1 MAPVNV
7 VIVGA
12 GIAGLVIAHSLLQ
25 GVPNAKIV
33 LVNPSQTFY
42 WNIASPRIVAK
53 PKAFKPE
60 QYLLPIK
67 DAFAQYSSEKLEFVL
82 GTATAINVAGKTVAV
97 TLNGSGDSKDLSY
110 DHLVI
115 ASGSTNPSATGAVT
129 GTSIPFKPSNRD
141 DMKQIVEAAQQQI
154 ANAKEIVIGG
164 AGPVGVELAGE
175 LAESLGSKATI
186 TLISS
191 ADRVLPMIKA
201 SASAVGEKK
210 LKEKNVKII
219 TSAKVTGA
227 EASTDGTKSWTVT
240 LDNGKKLSADL
251 YIPTTGAI
259 PNSSF
264 IPAEFLDSNGW
275 VKVNKELRVQSS
287 NGSALPIYAVG
298 DINTNHMRLSF
309 KATEQAKIAVTNIKA
324 DIEGKGERKSYDQGE
339 SMMMMVPVG
348 ETGGTGQLFGMTPF
362 SFMVKFVKG
371 KDYFV
376 SKASQYLAG
385 KA

>member
-12 GIAGLVIAHSLLQ
+12 GIAGLVVAHSLLQ
-25 GVPNAKIV
+25 GAPNVKIT
-33 LVNPSQTFY
+33 LINPSQTFY

-53 PKAFKPE
+53 PKAFRPE

-67 DAFAQYSSEKLEFVL
+67 DSFAQYPTDAFEFVL
-82 GTATAINVAGKTVAV
+82 GTATAINVSAKTVAV
-97 TLNGSGDSKDLSY
+97 TLNGSGDSKNISY

-115 ASGSTNPSATGAVT
+115 ASGSTNPSTTGAVT
-129 GTSIPFKPSNRD
+129 GISIPFKPSNRD
-141 DMKQIVEAAQQQI
+141 DMKQLVAAAQEQI
-154 ANAKEIVIGG
+154 AGAKEIVIGG

-175 LAESLGSKATI
+175 LAESLGKKATV

-191 ADRVLPMIKA
+191 AERVLPMIKA
-201 SASAVGEKK
+201 SGSSVGEKK
-210 LKEKNVKII
+210 LKEKGVKII

-227 EASTDGTKSWTVT
+227 EKSTDGTKAWTVS

-259 PNSSF
+259 PNNSF
-264 IPAEFLDSNGW
+264 IPAQFLDSNGW
-275 VKVNKELRVQSS
+275 VKVNKELRVQSPGS
-287 NGSALPIYAVG
+287 SALPIYAVG
-298 DINTNHMRLSF
+298 DVNTNDMRLSF
-309 KATEQAKIAVTNIKA
+309 KATEQAKVAVANIMA
-324 DIEGKGERKSYDQGE
+324 DILGKGERKSYDQGD
-339 SMMMMVPVG
+339 SIMMLVPVG

-362 SFMVKFVKG
+362 SFLVKFVKG

-376 SKASQYLAG
+376 SKAPQYVVG

>member
-12 GIAGLVIAHSLLQ
+12 GSAGLVVAHSLLQ
-25 GVPNAKIV
+25 GVPNAKVV

-42 WNIASPRIVAK
+42 WNIASPRLVAK
-53 PKAFKPE
+53 PKAFRPE
-60 QYLLPIK
+60 EYLLPIK
-67 DAFAQYSSEKLEFVL
+67 DAFAQYSASAFEFVA
-82 GTATAINVAGKTVAV
+82 GTATAINVGAKTVSV
-97 TLNGSGDSKDLSY
+97 TLNGSGESKELSY

-115 ASGSTNPSATGAVT
+115 ASGSTNPSTTGAIT

-141 DMKQIVEAAQQQI
+141 DMKQIVAAAQEQI

-191 ADRVLPMIKA
+191 ADRVLPMLKA
-201 SASAVGEKK
+201 SGSSAGEKK
-210 LKEKNVKII
+210 LKEKGVKII

-227 EASTDGTKSWTVT
+227 KKSTDGTKSWTVS
-240 LDNGKKLSADL
+240 LDNGKKLPADL

-259 PNSSF
+259 PNNSF
-264 IPAEFLDSNGW
+264 IPTEFLDTNGW
-275 VKVNKELRVQSS
+275 VKVNKELRVQASS
-287 NGSALPIYAVG
+287 GSALPIYAVG
-298 DINTNHMRLSF
+298 DINTNDMRLSF
-309 KATEQAKIAVTNIKA
+309 KATEQARVAAANIKA
-324 DIEGKGERKSYDQGE
+324 DILGKGERKSFDQGD
-339 SMMMMVPVG
+339 SIMMMVPVG

-376 SKASQYLAG
+376 SKAPQYLAG

>member
-12 GIAGLVIAHSLLQ
+12 GAAGLVIAHSLLQ
-25 GVPNAKIV
+25 GVPNAKII

-67 DAFAQYSSEKLEFVL
+67 DAFAQYSNEKFEFVL

-115 ASGSTNPSATGAVT
+115 ASGSTNPSTTGAVT

-175 LAESLGSKATI
+175 LAEGLGNKATI

-201 SASAVGEKK
+201 SASALGEKK

-227 EASTDGTKSWTVT
+227 EASTDGTKSWIVT
-240 LDNGKKLSADL
+240 LDNGEKLSADV

-259 PNSSF
+259 PNNSF
-264 IPAEFLDSNGW
+264 LPAEFLDSNGW
-275 VKVNKELRVQSS
+275 VKVDKELRVQSS
-287 NGSALPIYAVG
+287 DGSALPIYAVG
-298 DINTNHMRLSF
+298 DINTNNMRLSF

-324 DIEGKGERKSYDQGE
+324 DIAGSGERKSYDQGD
-339 SMMMMVPVG
+339 SIMMIVPVG

-376 SKASQYLAG
+376 SKAPQYLAG

>member
-12 GIAGLVIAHSLLQ
+12 GVAGLVIAHSLLQ
-25 GVPNAKIV
+25 GVPDAKIV

-42 WNIASPRIVAK
+42 WNIASPRILAK
-53 PKAFKPE
+53 PNAFKPE

-67 DAFAQYSSEKLEFVL
+67 DAFAQYSANSFEFVA
-82 GTATAINVAGKTVAV
+82 GTATAINVAAKTVAV
-97 TLNGSGDSKDLSY
+97 TLNSSGDSKDLSY

-141 DMKQIVEAAQQQI
+141 DIKQIVEAAQQQI
-154 ANAKEIVIGG
+154 AHAKEIVIGG

-175 LAESLGSKATI
+175 LAESLGSKASI

-191 ADRVLPMIKA
+191 ADRVLPMIKP
-201 SASAVGEKK
+201 SASAVGAKK
-210 LKEKNVKII
+210 LQEKNVKII
-219 TSAKVTGA
+219 TSTKVTGA

-240 LDNGKKLSADL
+240 LDNGKKLSADV

-264 IPAEFLDSNGW
+264 IPAEFLDGNGW
-275 VKVNKELRVQSS
+275 VKVNKELRVQS
-287 NGSALPIYAVG
+287 NGGSALPIYAVG
-298 DINTNHMRLSF
+298 DINTNDLRLSF
-309 KATEQAKIAVTNIKA
+309 KATEQAKVAVANIKA
-324 DIEGKGERKSYDQGE
+324 DILGKGERKSFDQGD
-339 SMMMMVPVG
+339 SIMMLVPVG

-376 SKASQYLAG
+376 SKAPQYLAG

>member
-33 LVNPSQTFY
+33 LVNISQNFY
-42 WNIASPRIVAK
+42 WNIASPRILAK

-67 DAFAQYSSEKLEFVL
+67 DAFAQYSSEAFEFVL
-82 GTATAINVAGKTVAV
+82 GTATAINVTAKTVAV

-110 DHLVI
+110 DYLVI
-115 ASGSTNPSATGAVT
+115 ASGSTNPSTTGAVT

-141 DMKQIVEAAQQQI
+141 DIKQIVEAAQQKI

-175 LAESLGSKATI
+175 LAEGLGSKATI

-227 EASTDGTKSWTVT
+227 EASADETKSWTVT
-240 LDNGKKLSADL
+240 LDNGKKLSADV

-275 VKVNKELRVQSS
+275 VKVDKELRVQSS
-287 NGSALPIYAVG
+287 SGSALPIYAVG
-298 DINTNHMRLSF
+298 DINTNNMRLSF
-309 KATEQAKIAVTNIKA
+309 KATEQAKIAVANIKA
-324 DIEGKGERKSYDQGE
+324 DIAGSSERKSYDQGE
-339 SMMMMVPVG
+339 SIMMMVPVG
-348 ETGGTGQLFGMTPF
+348 ETGGTGQLFGVTPF
-362 SFMVKFVKG
+362 SFLVKFVKG

-376 SKASQYLAG
+376 SKAPQYLAG

>member
-12 GIAGLVIAHSLLQ
+12 GIAGLVIAHSVLQ
-25 GVPNAKIV
+25 GVPNAKVV

-67 DAFAQYSSEKLEFVL
+67 DAFAQYSSEAFEFVL
-82 GTATAINVAGKTVAV
+82 GTATAINSDGKTVAV

-115 ASGSTNPSATGAVT
+115 ASGSTNPSTTGAVT

-141 DMKQIVEAAQQQI
+141 DIKQIIEAAQQQI

-175 LAESLGSKATI
+175 LAESLGNTATI

-210 LKEKNVKII
+210 LREKNVKII

-240 LDNGKKLSADL
+240 LDNGKKLSADV

-275 VKVNKELRVQSS
+275 VKVDKELRVQSS
-287 NGSALPIYAVG
+287 SGSALPIYAVG
-298 DINTNHMRLSF
+298 DINTNNMRLSF
-309 KATEQAKIAVTNIKA
+309 KATEQAKIAVANIKA
-324 DIEGKGERKSYDQGE
+324 DIAGKGERKSYDQGE
-339 SMMMMVPVG
+339 SIMMMVPVG
-348 ETGGTGQLFGMTPF
+348 ETGGTGQLFGVTPF

-376 SKASQYLAG
+376 SKAPQYLAG

>member
-12 GIAGLVIAHSLLQ
+12 GIAGLVVAHSLLQ
-25 GVPNAKIV
+25 GVPDAKIV

-42 WNIASPRIVAK
+42 WNLASPRILAK
-53 PKAFKPE
+53 PNAFKPE

-67 DAFAQYSSEKLEFVL
+67 DAFAQYSANSFEFVI
-82 GTATAINVAGKTVAV
+82 GTATAINVAAKTVAV
-97 TLNGSGDSKDLSY
+97 TLNGSGDSKELSY

-115 ASGSTNPSATGAVT
+115 ASGSTNPSTTGAVT

-141 DMKQIVEAAQQQI
+141 DIKQIVEAAQQQI
-154 ANAKEIVIGG
+154 AHAKEIVIGG

-191 ADRVLPMIKA
+191 ADRVLPMIKP
-201 SASAVGEKK
+201 SASAVGAKK
-210 LKEKNVKII
+210 LQEKNVKII
-219 TSAKVTGA
+219 TSTKVTGA

-240 LDNGKKLSADL
+240 LDNGKKLSADV

-264 IPAEFLDSNGW
+264 IPAEFIDSNGW
-275 VKVNKELRVQSS
+275 VKVDKQLRVQS
-287 NGSALPIYAVG
+287 NGSSALPIYAVG
-298 DINTNHMRLSF
+298 DINTNDLRLSF
-309 KATEQAKIAVTNIKA
+309 KATEQARVAVANIKA
-324 DIEGKGERKSYDQGE
+324 DILGKGERKSFNQGD
-339 SMMMMVPVG
+339 SIMMLVPVG
-348 ETGGTGQLFGMTPF
+348 ETGGTGQMFGMTPF

-376 SKASQYLAG
+376 SKAPLYLAG

>member
-33 LVNPSQTFY
+33 LVNISQNFY
-42 WNIASPRIVAK
+42 WNIASPRILAK

-67 DAFAQYSSEKLEFVL
+67 DAFAQYSSEAFEFVL
-82 GTATAINVAGKTVAV
+82 GTATAINVTAKTVAV

-110 DHLVI
+110 DYLVI
-115 ASGSTNPSATGAVT
+115 ASGSTNPSTTGAVT

-141 DMKQIVEAAQQQI
+141 DIKQIVEAAQQKI

-175 LAESLGSKATI
+175 LAEGLGSKATI

-201 SASAVGEKK
+201 SGSSAGEKK
-210 LKEKNVKII
+210 LKEKGVKII

-227 EASTDGTKSWTVT
+227 QKSTDRTKTWTVS

-259 PNSSF
+259 PNNSF

-275 VKVNKELRVQSS
+275 VKVDKELRVQSS
-287 NGSALPIYAVG
+287 SGSALPLYAVG
-298 DINTNHMRLSF
+298 DINTNDMRLSF
-309 KATEQAKIAVTNIKA
+309 KASEQAKVAVTNIKA
-324 DIEGKGERKSYDQGE
+324 DIMGKGERKSYDQGE
-339 SMMMMVPVG
+339 SIMMLVPVG

-362 SFMVKFVKG
+362 SFMVKLVKG

-376 SKASQYLAG
+376 SKAPQYLLG

>member
-12 GIAGLVIAHSLLQ
+12 GIAGLVVAHSLLQ
-25 GVPNAKIV
+25 GVPDTKIT
-33 LVNPSQTFY
+33 LINPSQTFY

-53 PKAFKPE
+53 PRAFKLK

-67 DAFAQYSSEKLEFVL
+67 DAFAQYPTNAFEFVA
-82 GTATAINVAGKTVAV
+82 GTATAINVGSKTITV
-97 TLNGSGDSKDLSY
+97 TLNGSGDSKELPY

-115 ASGSTNPSATGAVT
+115 ASGSTNPSTTGAVT
-129 GTSIPFKPSNRD
+129 GISIPFKPSNRD
-141 DMKQIVEAAQQQI
+141 DMKQIVAAAQEQI
-154 ANAKEIVIGG
+154 GRAREIVIGG

-175 LAESLGSKATI
+175 LAESLGNKAAI

-201 SASAVGEKK
+201 SGSSAGEKK
-210 LKEKNVKII
+210 LKEKGVKII

-227 EASTDGTKSWTVT
+227 QKSTDRTKTWTVS

-259 PNSSF
+259 PNNSF

-275 VKVNKELRVQSS
+275 VKVDKELRVQPSS
-287 NGSALPIYAVG
+287 GSALPLYAVG
-298 DINTNHMRLSF
+298 DINTNDMRLSF
-309 KATEQAKIAVTNIKA
+309 KASEQAKVAVTNIKA
-324 DIEGKGERKSYDQGE
+324 DIMGKGERKSYDQGE
-339 SMMMMVPVG
+339 SIMMLVPVG

-362 SFMVKFVKG
+362 SFMVKLVKG

-376 SKASQYLAG
+376 SKAPQYLLG

>member
-12 GIAGLVIAHSLLQ
+12 GIAGLVVAHSLLQ
-25 GVPNAKIV
+25 GAPNVKIT
-33 LVNPSQTFY
+33 LINPSQTFY

-53 PKAFKPE
+53 PKAFRPE

-67 DAFAQYSSEKLEFVL
+67 DSFAQYPTDAFEFVL
-82 GTATAINVAGKTVAV
+82 GTATAINVSAKTVAV
-97 TLNGSGDSKDLSY
+97 TLNGSGDSKNISY

-115 ASGSTNPSATGAVT
+115 ASGSTNPSTTGAVT
-129 GTSIPFKPSNRD
+129 GISIPFKPSNRD
-141 DMKQIVEAAQQQI
+141 DMKQLVAAAQEQI
-154 ANAKEIVIGG
+154 AGAKEIVIGG

-175 LAESLGSKATI
+175 LAESLGKKATVS
-186 TLISS
+186 LISS
-191 ADRVLPMIKA
+191 AERVLPMIKA
-201 SASAVGEKK
+201 SGSSVGEKK
-210 LKEKNVKII
+210 LKEKGVKII

-227 EASTDGTKSWTVT
+227 EKSTDGTKAWTVS

-259 PNSSF
+259 PNNSF
-264 IPAEFLDSNGW
+264 IPAQFLDSNGW
-275 VKVNKELRVQSS
+275 VKVNKELRVQSPGS
-287 NGSALPIYAVG
+287 SALPIYAVG
-298 DINTNHMRLSF
+298 DVNTNDMRLSF
-309 KATEQAKIAVTNIKA
+309 KATEQAKVAVANIMA
-324 DIEGKGERKSYDQGE
+324 DILGKGERKSYDQGD
-339 SMMMMVPVG
+339 SIMMLVPVG

-362 SFMVKFVKG
+362 SFLVKFVKG

-376 SKASQYLAG
+376 SKAPQYVVG

>member
-12 GIAGLVIAHSLLQ
+12 GIAGLVVAHSLLQ
-25 GVPNAKIV
+25 GAPNVKIT
-33 LVNPSQTFY
+33 LINPSQTFY

-53 PKAFKPE
+53 PKAFRPE

-67 DAFAQYSSEKLEFVL
+67 DSFAQYPTDAFEFVL
-82 GTATAINVAGKTVAV
+82 GTATAINVSAKTVAV
-97 TLNGSGDSKDLSY
+97 TLNGSGDSKNISY

-115 ASGSTNPSATGAVT
+115 ASGSTNPSTTGAVT
-129 GTSIPFKPSNRD
+129 GISIPFKPSNRD
-141 DMKQIVEAAQQQI
+141 DMKQLVAAAQEQI
-154 ANAKEIVIGG
+154 AGAKEIVIGG

-175 LAESLGSKATI
+175 LAESLGKKATV

-191 ADRVLPMIKA
+191 AERVLPMIKP
-201 SASAVGEKK
+201 SGSSVGEKK
-210 LKEKNVKII
+210 LKEKGVKII

-227 EASTDGTKSWTVT
+227 EKSTDGTKAWTVS

-259 PNSSF
+259 PNNSF
-264 IPAEFLDSNGW
+264 IPAQFLDSNGW
-275 VKVNKELRVQSS
+275 VKVNKELRVQSPGS
-287 NGSALPIYAVG
+287 SALPIYAVG
-298 DINTNHMRLSF
+298 DVNTNDMRLSF
-309 KATEQAKIAVTNIKA
+309 KATEQAKVAVANIMA
-324 DIEGKGERKSYDQGE
+324 DILGKGERKSYDQGD
-339 SMMMMVPVG
+339 SIMMLVPVG

-362 SFMVKFVKG
+362 SFLVKFVKG

-376 SKASQYLAG
+376 SKAPQYVVG

>member
-25 GVPNAKIV
+25 GVPDAKIV

-42 WNIASPRIVAK
+42 WNIASPRILAK

-67 DAFAQYSSEKLEFVL
+67 DAFAQYSAKSFEFVA
-82 GTATAINVAGKTVAV
+82 GTATAINVAAKTVAV

-141 DMKQIVEAAQQQI
+141 DIKQIVEAAQQRI

-175 LAESLGSKATI
+175 LAESLGSKATV

-191 ADRVLPMIKA
+191 ANRVLPMIKP
-201 SASAVGEKK
+201 SASAVGAKK
-210 LKEKNVKII
+210 LQDKNVKII

-240 LDNGKKLSADL
+240 LDNGKKLSADV

-264 IPAEFLDSNGW
+264 VPAEFLDSNGW
-275 VKVNKELRVQSS
+275 VKVDNDLRVQSS
-287 NGSALPIYAVG
+287 GGSALPIYAVG
-298 DINTNHMRLSF
+298 DINTNNMRLSF
-309 KATEQAKIAVTNIKA
+309 KATEQARVAVANIKA
-324 DIEGKGERKSYDQGE
+324 DILGKGERKSFNQGD
-339 SMMMMVPVG
+339 SVMMLVPVG
-348 ETGGTGQLFGMTPF
+348 EAGGTGQLFGMTPF
-362 SFMVKFVKG
+362 SFMVKMVKG

-376 SKASQYLAG
+376 SKAPQYLAG

>member
-12 GIAGLVIAHSLLQ
+12 GIAGLVVAHSLLQ
-25 GVPNAKIV
+25 GAPKTKIT
-33 LVNPSQTFY
+33 LINPSQTFY
-42 WNIASPRIVAK
+42 WNIASPRIFAK
-53 PKAFKPE
+53 PKAFTPE

-67 DAFAQYSSEKLEFVL
+67 NSFAQYPTDAFEFVL
-82 GTATAINVAGKTVAV
+82 GTATAINVSAKTVAV
-97 TLNGSGDSKDLSY
+97 TLNGSGDSKDISY

-115 ASGSTNPSATGAVT
+115 ASGSTNPSTTGAVT

-141 DMKQIVEAAQQQI
+141 DMKQLVAAAQEQI
-154 ANAKEIVIGG
+154 AGAKEIVIGG

-175 LAESLGSKATI
+175 LAESLRNKATV

-191 ADRVLPMIKA
+191 ADRVLPMIKT
-201 SASAVGEKK
+201 SGSSVGEKK
-210 LKEKNVKII
+210 LKEKGVKII
-219 TSAKVTGA
+219 TSAKVTSA
-227 EASTDGTKSWTVT
+227 EKSTDGTKTWTVS

-259 PNSSF
+259 PNNSF
-264 IPAEFLDSNGW
+264 IPAQFLDSNGW

-287 NGSALPIYAVG
+287 SSSALPIYAVG
-298 DINTNHMRLSF
+298 DVNTNDMRLSF
-309 KATEQAKIAVTNIKA
+309 KATEQARVAVANIKA
-324 DIEGKGERKSYDQGE
+324 DILGKGERKSYDQGD
-339 SMMMMVPVG
+339 SIMMMVPVG

-376 SKASQYLAG
+376 SKAPQYLVG

>member
-12 GIAGLVIAHSLLQ
+12 GAAGLSIAHSLLQ

-67 DAFAQYSSEKLEFVL
+67 DAFSQYSAGAFEFVA
-82 GTATAINVAGKTVAV
+82 GTATAINVAAKTVAV
-97 TLNGSGDSKDLSY
+97 TLNGGDSKDLSY

-115 ASGSTNPSATGAVT
+115 ASGSTTPSTTGALT

-141 DMKQIVEAAQQQI
+141 DIKQVVEAAQQQI

-240 LDNGKKLSADL
+240 LDNGTKLSADV

-275 VKVNKELRVQSS
+275 VKVDKELRVQSS
-287 NGSALPIYAVG
+287 SGSALPIYAVG
-298 DINTNHMRLSF
+298 DINTNNMRLSF

-324 DIEGKGERKSYDQGE
+324 DILGKGERKAYDQGQ
-339 SMMMMVPVG
+339 SIMMLVPVG
-348 ETGGTGQLFGMTPF
+348 EAGGTGQLFGITPF

-371 KDYFV
+371 KDYLV
-376 SKASQYLAG
+376 SRAPLYLAG

>member
-12 GIAGLVIAHSLLQ
+12 GVAGITLAHSLLQ
-25 GVPNAKIV
+25 GVPNAKVV

-42 WNIASPRIVAK
+42 WNIASPRILAK
-53 PKAFKPE
+53 PKAFKPG

-67 DAFAQYSSEKLEFVL
+67 DAFAQYSGEKFEFVL
-82 GTATAINVAGKTVAV
+82 GTATAINVAAKTVAV
-97 TLNGSGDSKDLSY
+97 TLNGNGDSKNLSY
-110 DHLVI
+110 EYLVI
-115 ASGSTNPSATGAVT
+115 ASGSTNQSTTGAVT
-129 GTSIPFKPSNRD
+129 GNSIPFKPSNRD
-141 DMKQIVEAAQQQI
+141 DMMHIVEAAQQQI
-154 ANAKEIVIGG
+154 AHSKEIVIGG
-164 AGPVGVELAGE
+164 AGPVGVEFAGE
-175 LAESLGSKATI
+175 LAEGLGNKATI

-191 ADRVLPMIKA
+191 ADRILPMIKA
-201 SASAVGEKK
+201 SASAAGEKK

-219 TSAKVTGA
+219 KSAKVIGA
-227 EASTDGTKSWTVT
+227 EASTDGTTPWTVT

-275 VKVNKELRVQSS
+275 VKVNKELRVQPS
-287 NGSALPIYAVG
+287 NGSTLPIYAVG
-298 DINTNHMRLSF
+298 DINTNDMRLSM
-309 KATEQAKIAVTNIKA
+309 KATEQAKIAFNNLKA
-324 DIEGKGERKSYDQGE
+324 DISGSGQRKSYDQGE
-339 SMMMMVPVG
+339 SIMMMVPVG

-362 SFMVKFVKG
+362 SFMVKAVKG

-376 SKASQYLAG
+376 SKAPQYLAG

>member
-12 GIAGLVIAHSLLQ
+12 GIAGLVTAHSLLQ
-25 GVPNAKIV
+25 GVPNAKIT
-33 LVNPSQTFY
+33 LISPSQTFY
-42 WNIASPRIVAK
+42 WNIASPRIIAK

-67 DAFAQYSSEKLEFVL
+67 GSFAQYPTDAFEFVL
-82 GTATAINVAGKTVAV
+82 GTATAINVSAKTVAV
-97 TLNGSGDSKDLSY
+97 TLNGSGDSKDISY

-115 ASGSTNPSATGAVT
+115 ASGSTNPSTTGAATGI
-129 GTSIPFKPSNRD
+129 SIPFKPSNRD
-141 DMKQIVEAAQQQI
+141 DMKQLVAAAQEQI
-154 ANAKEIVIGG
+154 AGAKEIVIGG

-175 LAESLGSKATI
+175 LAESLGNKATV

-201 SASAVGEKK
+201 SGSSVGEKK
-210 LKEKNVKII
+210 LKAKGVKII

-227 EASTDGTKSWTVT
+227 EKSTDGTKAWTVS

-259 PNSSF
+259 PNNSF
-264 IPAEFLDSNGW
+264 IPAQFLDSNGW

-287 NGSALPIYAVG
+287 GNSALPIYAVG
-298 DINTNHMRLSF
+298 DINTNDMRLSF
-309 KATEQAKIAVTNIKA
+309 KATEQARVAVANIKA
-324 DIEGKGERKSYDQGE
+324 DILGKGERKSYDQGD
-339 SMMMMVPVG
+339 SIMMMVPVG

-376 SKASQYLAG
+376 SKAPQYLVG

>member
-12 GIAGLVIAHSLLQ
+12 GAAGLVIAHSLLQ
-25 GVPNAKIV
+25 GVPNAKII

-67 DAFAQYSSEKLEFVL
+67 DAFAQYSNEKFEFVL

-115 ASGSTNPSATGAVT
+115 ASGSTNPSTTGAVT

-175 LAESLGSKATI
+175 LAEGLGNKATI

-201 SASAVGEKK
+201 SASALGEKK

-227 EASTDGTKSWTVT
+227 EASTDGTKSWIVT
-240 LDNGKKLSADL
+240 LDNGEKLSADV

-259 PNSSF
+259 PNNSF

-275 VKVNKELRVQSS
+275 VKVDKELRVQSS
-287 NGSALPIYAVG
+287 DGSALPIYAVG
-298 DINTNHMRLSF
+298 DINTNNMRLSF

-324 DIEGKGERKSYDQGE
+324 DIAGSGERKSYDQGD
-339 SMMMMVPVG
+339 SIMMIVPVG

-376 SKASQYLAG
+376 SKAPQYLAG

>member
-12 GIAGLVIAHSLLQ
+12 GIAGLVTAHSLLQ
-25 GVPNAKIV
+25 GVPNAKIT
-33 LVNPSQTFY
+33 LISPSQTFY
-42 WNIASPRIVAK
+42 WNIASPRIIAK

-67 DAFAQYSSEKLEFVL
+67 DSFAQYPTDAFEFVL
-82 GTATAINVAGKTVAV
+82 GTATAINVSAKTVAV
-97 TLNGSGDSKDLSY
+97 TLNGSGDSKDISY

-115 ASGSTNPSATGAVT
+115 ASGSTNPSTTGAATGI
-129 GTSIPFKPSNRD
+129 SIPFKPSNRD
-141 DMKQIVEAAQQQI
+141 DMKQLVAAAQEQI
-154 ANAKEIVIGG
+154 AGAKEIVIGG

-175 LAESLGSKATI
+175 LAESLGNKATV

-201 SASAVGEKK
+201 SGSSVGEKK
-210 LKEKNVKII
+210 LKAKGVKII

-227 EASTDGTKSWTVT
+227 EKSTDGTKAWTVS

-259 PNSSF
+259 PNNSF
-264 IPAEFLDSNGW
+264 IPAQFLDSNGW

-287 NGSALPIYAVG
+287 GNSALPIYAVG
-298 DINTNHMRLSF
+298 DINTNDMRLSF
-309 KATEQAKIAVTNIKA
+309 KATEQARVAVANIKA
-324 DIEGKGERKSYDQGE
+324 DILGKGERKSYDQGD
-339 SMMMMVPVG
+339 SIMMMVPVG

-376 SKASQYLAG
+376 SKAPQYLVG

>member
-12 GIAGLVIAHSLLQ
+12 GVAGLVIAHSLLQ
-25 GVPNAKIV
+25 GVPDAKIV

-42 WNIASPRIVAK
+42 WNIASPRILAK
-53 PKAFKPE
+53 PNAFKPE

-67 DAFAQYSSEKLEFVL
+67 DAFAQYSANSFEFVA
-82 GTATAINVAGKTVAV
+82 GTATAINVAAKTVAV

-129 GTSIPFKPSNRD
+129 GTLIPFKPSNRD
-141 DMKQIVEAAQQQI
+141 DIKQIVEAAQQQI
-154 ANAKEIVIGG
+154 AHAKEIVIGG

-175 LAESLGSKATI
+175 LAESLGSKASI

-191 ADRVLPMIKA
+191 ADRVLPMIKP
-201 SASAVGEKK
+201 SASAVGAKK
-210 LKEKNVKII
+210 LQEKNVKVI
-219 TSAKVTGA
+219 TSTKVTGA

-240 LDNGKKLSADL
+240 LDNGKKLSADV

-264 IPAEFLDSNGW
+264 IPAEFLDGNGW
-275 VKVNKELRVQSS
+275 VKVNKELRVQS
-287 NGSALPIYAVG
+287 NGGSALPIYAVG
-298 DINTNHMRLSF
+298 DINTNDLRLSF
-309 KATEQAKIAVTNIKA
+309 KATEQAKVAVANIKA
-324 DIEGKGERKSYDQGE
+324 DILGKGERKSFNQGD
-339 SMMMMVPVG
+339 SIMMLVPVG

-376 SKASQYLAG
+376 SKAPQYLAG

>member
-12 GIAGLVIAHSLLQ
+12 GIAGVVIAHSLLQ

-33 LVNPSQTFY
+33 LVNISQNFY
-42 WNIASPRIVAK
+42 WNIASPRILAK

-67 DAFAQYSSEKLEFVL
+67 DAFAQYSSEAFEFVL
-82 GTATAINVAGKTVAV
+82 GTATAINVTAKTVAV
-97 TLNGSGDSKDLSY
+97 TLNSSGDSKDLSY
-110 DHLVI
+110 DYLVI
-115 ASGSTNPSATGAVT
+115 ASGSTNPSTTGAVT
-129 GTSIPFKPSNRD
+129 GTPIPFKPSNRD
-141 DMKQIVEAAQQQI
+141 DIKQIVEAAQQKI

-175 LAESLGSKATI
+175 LAEGLGSKATI

-227 EASTDGTKSWTVT
+227 EASADGTKSWTVT
-240 LDNGKKLSADL
+240 LDNGKKLSADV

-275 VKVNKELRVQSS
+275 VKVDKELRVQSS
-287 NGSALPIYAVG
+287 SGSALPIYAVG
-298 DINTNHMRLSF
+298 DINTNNMRLSF
-309 KATEQAKIAVTNIKA
+309 KATEQAKIAVANIKA
-324 DIEGKGERKSYDQGE
+324 DIAGSSERKSYDQGE
-339 SMMMMVPVG
+339 SIMMMVPVG
-348 ETGGTGQLFGMTPF
+348 ETGGTGQLFGVTPF
-362 SFMVKFVKG
+362 SFLVKFVKG

-376 SKASQYLAG
+376 SKAPQYLAG

>member
-1 MAPVNV
+1 MASVNV

-67 DAFAQYSSEKLEFVL
+67 DAFAQYSSEKFELVL
-82 GTATAINVAGKTVAV
+82 GTATAINVAGKTVTV
-97 TLNGSGDSKDLSY
+97 TLNGSGGLKDLSY

-115 ASGSTNPSATGAVT
+115 ASGSTNSSTTGAVT

-141 DMKQIVEAAQQQI
+141 DIKQIVEAAQQQI

-175 LAESLGSKATI
+175 LAEGLGSKATI

-240 LDNGKKLSADL
+240 LDNGKKLSADV

-275 VKVNKELRVQSS
+275 VKVDKELRVQSS
-287 NGSALPIYAVG
+287 GGSALPIYAVG
-298 DINTNHMRLSF
+298 DINTNNMRLSF

-324 DIEGKGERKSYDQGE
+324 DIAGSGERKSYDQGE
-339 SMMMMVPVG
+339 SIMMMVPVG
-348 ETGGTGQLFGMTPF
+348 ETGGTGQLFGVTPF

-376 SKASQYLAG
+376 SKAPQYLAG

>member
-25 GVPNAKIV
+25 GVPDAKIV

-42 WNIASPRIVAK
+42 WNIASPRILAK

-67 DAFAQYSSEKLEFVL
+67 EAFAQYSTNAFEFVA
-82 GTATAINVAGKTVAV
+82 GTATAINVAAKTVAI
-97 TLNGSGDSKDLSY
+97 TLNGSGESKDLSY

-141 DMKQIVEAAQQQI
+141 DIKQIVEAAQQQI

-175 LAESLGSKATI
+175 LAESLGSKATV

-191 ADRVLPMIKA
+191 ADRVLPMIKP
-201 SASAVGEKK
+201 SASAVGAKK
-210 LKEKNVKII
+210 LQEKNVKII

-227 EASTDGTKSWTVT
+227 DASTDGTKSWTVT
-240 LDNGKKLSADL
+240 LDNGKKLSADV

-275 VKVNKELRVQSS
+275 VKVDKELRVQSS
-287 NGSALPIYAVG
+287 GGSALPIYAVG
-298 DINTNHMRLSF
+298 DINTNNMRLSF
-309 KATEQAKIAVTNIKA
+309 KATEQARVAVANIKA
-324 DIEGKGERKSYDQGE
+324 DILGKGERKSFDQGD
-339 SMMMMVPVG
+339 SVMMMVPVG
-348 ETGGTGQLFGMTPF
+348 EAGGTGQLFGMTPF
-362 SFMVKFVKG
+362 SFMVKMVKG

-376 SKASQYLAG
+376 SKAPQYLAG

>member
-12 GIAGLVIAHSLLQ
+12 GIAGLVVAHSLLQ
-25 GVPNAKIV
+25 GVPNAKIT
-33 LVNPSQTFY
+33 LINPSQTFY

-53 PKAFKPE
+53 PKAFRPE

-67 DAFAQYSSEKLEFVL
+67 DSFAQYPTDAFEFVL
-82 GTATAINVAGKTVAV
+82 GTATAINVSAKTVAV
-97 TLNGSGDSKDLSY
+97 TLNGSGDSKNISY

-115 ASGSTNPSATGAVT
+115 ASGSTNPSTTGAVT
-129 GTSIPFKPSNRD
+129 GISIPFSPSNRD
-141 DMKQIVEAAQQQI
+141 DMKQLVAAAQEQI
-154 ANAKEIVIGG
+154 AGAKEIVIGG

-175 LAESLGSKATI
+175 LAESLGKKATV

-191 ADRVLPMIKA
+191 AERVLPMIKP
-201 SASAVGEKK
+201 SGSSVGEKK
-210 LKEKNVKII
+210 LKEKGVKII

-227 EASTDGTKSWTVT
+227 EKSTDGTKAWTVS

-259 PNSSF
+259 PNNSF
-264 IPAEFLDSNGW
+264 IPAQFLDSNGW
-275 VKVNKELRVQSS
+275 VKVNKELRVQSAGS
-287 NGSALPIYAVG
+287 SALPIYAVG
-298 DINTNHMRLSF
+298 DVNTNDMRLSF
-309 KATEQAKIAVTNIKA
+309 KATEQAKVAVANIKA
-324 DIEGKGERKSYDQGE
+324 DILGKGERKSYDQGD
-339 SMMMMVPVG
+339 SIMMLVPVG

-362 SFMVKFVKG
+362 SFLVKFVKG

-376 SKASQYLAG
+376 SKAPQYVVG

>member
-1 MAPVNV
+1 MASVNV

-67 DAFAQYSSEKLEFVL
+67 DAFAQYSSEKFELVL
-82 GTATAINVAGKTVAV
+82 GTATAINVAGKTVTV
-97 TLNGSGDSKDLSY
+97 TLNGSDGLKDLSY

-115 ASGSTNPSATGAVT
+115 ASGSTNSSTTGAVT

-141 DMKQIVEAAQQQI
+141 DIKQIVEAAQQQI

-175 LAESLGSKATI
+175 LAEGLGSKATI

-240 LDNGKKLSADL
+240 LDNGKKLSADV

-275 VKVNKELRVQSS
+275 VKVDKELRVQSS
-287 NGSALPIYAVG
+287 GGSALPIYAVG
-298 DINTNHMRLSF
+298 DINTNNMRLSF

-324 DIEGKGERKSYDQGE
+324 DIAGSGERKSYDQGE
-339 SMMMMVPVG
+339 SIMMMVPVG
-348 ETGGTGQLFGMTPF
+348 ETGGTGQLFGVTPF

-376 SKASQYLAG
+376 SKAPQYLAG

>member
-12 GIAGLVIAHSLLQ
+12 GAAGLSIAHSLLQ

-67 DAFAQYSSEKLEFVL
+67 DAFSQYSAGAFEFVA
-82 GTATAINVAGKTVAV
+82 GTATAINVAAKTVAV
-97 TLNGSGDSKDLSY
+97 TLNGGDSKDLSY

-115 ASGSTNPSATGAVT
+115 ASGSTTPSTTGALT

-141 DMKQIVEAAQQQI
+141 DIKQVVEAAQQQI

-240 LDNGKKLSADL
+240 LDNGKKLSADV

-275 VKVNKELRVQSS
+275 VKVDKELRVQSS
-287 NGSALPIYAVG
+287 SGSALPIYAVG
-298 DINTNHMRLSF
+298 DINTNNMRLSF
-309 KATEQAKIAVTNIKA
+309 KATEQAKIAVINIKA
-324 DIEGKGERKSYDQGE
+324 DILGKGERKAYDQGE
-339 SMMMMVPVG
+339 SIMMLVPVG
-348 ETGGTGQLFGMTPF
+348 EAGGTGQLFGITPF

-371 KDYFV
+371 KDFLV
-376 SKASQYLAG
+376 SRAPLYLAG